1 MSEESAPPADLHL
14 LAKMPKSEFGFFYQ
28 VQRLCGKYIYTDY
41 RQVNAAQVRELLKK
55 RHIEEGNQVTYV
67 VLPSGMAWLQRKNM
81 LIDPATARVTFDH
94 TTGQRITRVAPA
106 ETLEQACADSSKV
119 MSTNYGHS

>member
-1 MSEESAPPADLHL
+1 MIEEAKPPADLHL
-14 LAKMPKSEFGFFYQ
+14 LAKMPHSEFGFFYQ
-28 VQRLCGKYIYTDY
+28 VQLLRGNYLYTDY

-55 RHIEEGNQVTYV
+55 KHIEEGNQVTYV

-81 LIDPATARVTFDH
+81 VIDPATARVTFDH

-106 ETLEQACADSSKV
+106 ETLEQACADSDKV
-119 MSTNYGHS
+119 ARTNYGHT